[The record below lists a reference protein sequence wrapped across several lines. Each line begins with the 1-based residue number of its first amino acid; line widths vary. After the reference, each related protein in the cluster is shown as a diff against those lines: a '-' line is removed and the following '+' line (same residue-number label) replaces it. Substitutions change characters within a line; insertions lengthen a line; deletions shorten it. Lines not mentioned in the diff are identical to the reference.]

1 MRPPRCAVLAAAV
14 VAVSITASGCV
25 GPATTDAAYR
35 GKAVHAA
42 DAAQSAVQTAV
53 LTTNGLLGGRI
64 LGAYGE
70 VVLSTAE
77 EELSSGQQAFDSIQ
91 PPDDAVSDKLRD
103 TLDPMLSSA
112 SSDLTDL

>member
-1 MRPPRCAVLAAAV
+1 MRPPRCAVLAAAA
-14 VAVSITASGCV
+14 VAVSVTASGCV
-25 GPATTDAAYR
+25 GPATTVAAYR

-53 LTTNGLLGGRI
+53 FTAKGMLGDRI

-77 EELSSGQQAFDSIQ
+77 QDLSSVQQSFDSIQ
-91 PPDDAVSDKLRD
+91 PPDDVASDKLRN
-103 TLDPMLSSA
+103 T
-112 SSDLTDL
+112 